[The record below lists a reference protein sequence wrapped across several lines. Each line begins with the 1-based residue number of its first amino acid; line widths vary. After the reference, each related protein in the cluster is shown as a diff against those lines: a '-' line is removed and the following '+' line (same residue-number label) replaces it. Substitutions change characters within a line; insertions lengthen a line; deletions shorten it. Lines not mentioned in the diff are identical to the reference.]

1 MTSKDMPKTVNP
13 VASPEGMRTL
23 SVTEAVR
30 NFADLVNRAFY
41 QGAHF
46 RLTRG
51 GRAVAELWPPSGGAT
66 VSASDLR
73 LALGRLPRLGADE
86 AAAFSR
92 DIEKLRQTV
101 GPPRESPWE

>member
-1 MTSKDMPKTVNP
+1 MH
-13 VASPEGMRTL
+13 TL

-41 QGAHF
+41 QGLHF

-51 GRAVAELWPPSGGAT
+51 GRAVAELSPPSGGAT
-66 VSASDLR
+66 VSAADLR

-86 AAAFSR
+86 ANAFSR
-92 DIEKLRQTV
+92 DIEKLRRTV
-101 GPPRESPWE
+101 GPPRESQWE